1 MPLHSAQLCYLT
13 NDKYHYIGTPIHI
26 RTKTKKEAYVYA
38 NKILKRI
45 NGDRKY
51 LRIWGS
57 SPKDKEFLSSPKP
70 SLST

>member
-1 MPLHSAQLCYLT
+1 MPLYSAQLCYLT

-45 NGDRKY
+45 N
-51 LRIWGS
+51 
-57 SPKDKEFLSSPKP
+57 
-70 SLST
+70 